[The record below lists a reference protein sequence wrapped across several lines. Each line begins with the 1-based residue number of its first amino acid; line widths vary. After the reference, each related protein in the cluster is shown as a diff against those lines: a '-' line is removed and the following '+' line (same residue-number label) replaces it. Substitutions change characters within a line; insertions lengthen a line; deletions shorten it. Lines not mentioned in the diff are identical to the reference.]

1 MSSLRQ
7 VIVFNQFALPRSQ
20 PGGTRHVDL
29 FAKLDRWDY
38 RIFAGDRNYSNQ
50 AKFASDETKLDLV
63 AVPASDGSPISRVWT
78 WTVYSAKVFW
88 RATQI
93 RQVDVVYG
101 SSPHLFAAAA
111 AWAVARVKRAGFV
124 LEIRDL
130 WPESFVSAGLLKRDS
145 GAHRLLCALEKFVCR
160 RADAIVA
167 VTTGWERHFAELG
180 VDISKVTVV
189 PNGSEVFSSSLPE
202 MDPGKLRSRGY
213 SLLGVFAGTHGPKDG
228 IDLILD
234 AARENPSVGF
244 VLVGDGSVK
253 SDAIRRSDKES
264 LRNVCFLD
272 PVGKDDLA
280 ALLRSCDF
288 GIHAVSGLEIFRL
301 GMSPNKVF
309 DYMAAGLPVVSNAGD
324 GLKRMFE
331 GRDIGILVGSDEL
344 PAGVRALT
352 NYGKNRLE
360 KSGENAAR
368 LLDSEYSRSASA
380 RKLESVLNSVVD
392 GRSST

>member
-1 MSSLRQ
+1 MSPLRQ
-7 VIVFNQFALPRSQ
+7 VIIFNQFALPRSQ
-20 PGGTRHVDL
+20 PGGTRHVEL
-29 FAKLDRWDY
+29 FTKLQHWDY

-50 AKFASDETKLDLV
+50 TRFGSDEANLDLL
-63 AVPASDGSPISRVWT
+63 AVPASDGSPTSRVWT
-78 WTVYSAKVFW
+78 WTVYSAKAFW
-88 RATQI
+88 RASRI

-101 SSPHLFAAAA
+101 SSPHLFAAVA
-111 AWAVARVKRAGFV
+111 AWAVAKVRRAGFV

-145 GAHRLLCALEKFVCR
+145 GVHRLLCALEKFVCR

-167 VTTGWERHFAELG
+167 VTTGWERHFTELG

-189 PNGSEVFSSSLPE
+189 PNGSELFSSSPPKT
-202 MDPGKLRSRGY
+202 DPGGLRSRGY
-213 SLLGVFAGTHGPKDG
+213 SVVGIFAGTHGPKDG

-234 AARENPSVGF
+234 AARDNPRVGF

-253 SDAIRRSDKES
+253 CDAIRRSDEES

-272 PVGKDDLA
+272 PVGKEDLG

-309 DYMAAGLPVVSNAGD
+309 DYMAASLPVVSNAGD

-344 PAGVRALT
+344 PGGVRNLT
-352 NYGKNRLE
+352 SYSKDQLE
-360 KSGENAAR
+360 RSGENAAR
-368 LLDSEYSRSASA
+368 LLDVEYSRTASA
-380 RKLESVLNSVVD
+380 RKLENVLNAVVV
-392 GRSST
+392 GRS